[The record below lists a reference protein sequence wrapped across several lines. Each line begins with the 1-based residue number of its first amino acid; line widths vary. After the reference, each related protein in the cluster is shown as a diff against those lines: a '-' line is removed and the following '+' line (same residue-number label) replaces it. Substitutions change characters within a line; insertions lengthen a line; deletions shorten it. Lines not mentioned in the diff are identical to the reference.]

1 MHAFPFLLL
10 FCNGTLPWVV
20 MNPLLI
26 NEKALLVV
34 YCVFTL
40 NISKLI
46 TLANKN
52 EAVAIL
58 TLMQIGNNAP
68 LVL

>member
-1 MHAFPFLLL
+1 
-10 FCNGTLPWVV
+10 
-20 MNPLLI
+20 MNPFLI

-40 NISKLI
+40 NISELI

>member
-1 MHAFPFLLL
+1 
-10 FCNGTLPWVV
+10 

-40 NISKLI
+40 NISELI
-46 TLANKN
+46 TLTNKN

>member
-1 MHAFPFLLL
+1 
-10 FCNGTLPWVV
+10 

-34 YCVFTL
+34 YCVFIL
-40 NISKLI
+40 NTSELI
-46 TLANKN
+46 TIANKN
-52 EAVAIL
+52 EVVAIL

>member
-1 MHAFPFLLL
+1 MLPPPPT
-10 FCNGTLPWVV
+10 FCNGTSTWIV
-20 MNPLLI
+20 MNALLI

-40 NISKLI
+40 NIFELI
-46 TLANKN
+46 TLTNKN
-52 EAVAIL
+52 EAIAIL

>member
-1 MHAFPFLLL
+1 MD
-10 FCNGTLPWVV
+10 CNEPS
-20 MNPLLI
+20 LI
-26 NEKALLVV
+26 NEQALLVV
-34 YCVFTL
+34 YCVFIL
-40 NISKLI
+40 NTSELI
-46 TLANKN
+46 TIANKN

>member
-1 MHAFPFLLL
+1 MLPPLPPFRI
-10 FCNGTLPWVV
+10 GTSTWIV

-34 YCVFTL
+34 YRVFTL

-46 TLANKN
+46 TLVNKN

-58 TLMQIGNNAP
+58 TLM
-68 LVL
+68 

>member
-1 MHAFPFLLL
+1 
-10 FCNGTLPWVV
+10 
-20 MNPLLI
+20 MNALLI

-34 YCVFTL
+34 YRVFTL

-46 TLANKN
+46 TLVNKN

-58 TLMQIGNNAP
+58 TLM
-68 LVL
+68 